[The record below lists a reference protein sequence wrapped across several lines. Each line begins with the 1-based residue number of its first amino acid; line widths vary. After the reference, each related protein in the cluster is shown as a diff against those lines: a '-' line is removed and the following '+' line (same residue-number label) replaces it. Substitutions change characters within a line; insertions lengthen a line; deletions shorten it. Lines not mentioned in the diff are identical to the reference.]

1 METKVSDREYRSSAG
16 AKSRRDRG
24 VALGLSLVVAAA
36 IGSSSTTAA
45 AKPHAGH
52 PAGHHAHHQHAIPQ
66 HNRGDHDVRAPS
78 PA

>member
-1 METKVSDREYRSSAG
+1 METKVSDREYRASPEG

-36 IGSSSTTAA
+36 IGSSSTAAA

-52 PAGHHAHHQHAIPQ
+52 RAGHHAHHHAIPQ